1 MWSQNEKIELAKC
14 KEISFCCFSVLVS
27 CNIGKS
33 LLTFSKYQSVEINPC
48 VSFRMLIFNGLPTL
62 AEYTLKGLVL
72 EIQGKKRKVILILF
86 SVLFC

>member
-1 MWSQNEKIELAKC
+1 MRRCSSGRLVERCNLI
-14 KEISFCCFSVLVS
+14 FCPVQITQASNVGC
-27 CNIGKS
+27 KS

-72 EIQGKKRKVILILF
+72 EIHRKKEKDDINII
-86 SVLFC
+86 